1 MRSLGVIIARG
12 GSKRL
17 PRKNLLPLAG
27 TPLVAWMVRAALASR
42 IDRVVLSTDDDEIA
56 AVGRRY
62 GAEVPF
68 LRPAP
73 LATDFAREDAILLHA
88 VDTLAA
94 QGDGNYAAVVLLQP
108 TTPFTQPRHLD
119 ACLERLAAG
128 NTACVFTAR
137 PVREPPRWMWLE
149 DSEGAIRPLLDGDI
163 TVDQQNT
170 QQLRPVFFPSGA
182 AWAVRMAALRAQRS
196 VYCKPIEMVQME
208 PECCVDIDDDLDL
221 HYAETIAEQYGF
233 RPLAAP
239 EVAS

>member
-1 MRSLGVIIARG
+1 M
-12 GSKRL
+12 
-17 PRKNLLPLAG
+17 
-27 TPLVAWMVRAALASR
+27 
-42 IDRVVLSTDDDEIA
+42 
-56 AVGRRY
+56 Y
-62 GAEVPF
+62 GAGLGTLGTRLF
-68 LRPAP
+68 LHD
-73 LATDFAREDAILLHA
+73 LDGFEAR
-88 VDTLAA
+88 V
-94 QGDGNYAAVVLLQP
+94 
-108 TTPFTQPRHLD
+108 
-119 ACLERLAAG
+119 
-128 NTACVFTAR
+128 
-137 PVREPPRWMWLE
+137 LE

-221 HYAETIAEQYGF
+221 HYAETIAAQYGF